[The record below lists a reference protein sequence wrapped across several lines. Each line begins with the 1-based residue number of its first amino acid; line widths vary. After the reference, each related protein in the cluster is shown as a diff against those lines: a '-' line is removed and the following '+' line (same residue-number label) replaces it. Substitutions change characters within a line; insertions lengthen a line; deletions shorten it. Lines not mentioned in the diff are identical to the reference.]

1 MSCFSRLPHTI
12 RPLVLVFAILL
23 VTACE
28 QKEPEQPV
36 EQADPGASTAHESTP
51 EVTSIDADGNVAPFG
66 MVSRQAVRVEEPLPA
81 APPVPTAATSGL
93 YGIHCVACH
102 GADAN
107 GVEGLGV
114 SLLVSELVARSDE
127 DGIVAFLQVGR
138 LPQAE
143 DSITGVPMP
152 AFSWMEPEQLDELA
166 AYLKSLQQP

>member
-1 MSCFSRLPHTI
+1 MISTPSGSTGHSLSIGGP
-12 RPLVLVFAILL
+12 VL
-23 VTACE
+23 
-28 QKEPEQPV
+28 
-36 EQADPGASTAHESTP
+36 HESLDVLIITP
-51 EVTSIDADGNVAPFG
+51 VAPVHTLKG
-66 MVSRQAVRVEEPLPA
+66 DAAKGKNAYAVCA
-81 APPVPTAATSGL
+81 
-93 YGIHCVACH
+93 ACH